1 MVEAGSEEEVSFRK
15 YRTPEV
21 NSGQSPPLPLRTY
34 PEPMSWPEKGE
45 GRRWKRKQCYRAG
58 HTNNQNGSRLL
69 YRFSQSCTKFDFKIS
84 SKKTKSLTFSKKLLR
99 CNVQISNTIIEPV
112 TFFNYFGVQI
122 TSSKDLNTEVRH
134 QAIKS

>member
-1 MVEAGSEEEVSFRK
+1 MNEIKVLKGLQGYPLGNENVNMVCYADDA
-15 YRTPEV
+15 TPVADNEDDL
-21 NSGQSPPLPLRTY
+21 Q
-34 PEPMSWPEKGE
+34 
-45 GRRWKRKQCYRAG
+45 Q
-58 HTNNQNGSRLL
+58 HL
-69 YRFSQSCTKFDFKIS
+69 YRFSQSCTKFDLKIS